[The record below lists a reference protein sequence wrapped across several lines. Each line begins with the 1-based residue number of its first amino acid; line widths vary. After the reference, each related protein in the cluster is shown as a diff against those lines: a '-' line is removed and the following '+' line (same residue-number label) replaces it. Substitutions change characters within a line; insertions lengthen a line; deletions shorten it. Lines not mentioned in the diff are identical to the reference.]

1 MEFTMTALEGA
12 RLLKARAM
20 QKKAYVPLTP
30 AAQEAMAAQQQGA
43 PMDPAMA
50 QGGMPPMPMDP
61 SMQQG
66 MPMDP
71 SMMGGAPV
79 DPSMT
84 QGGGMPPMPM
94 EPNMMAQ
101 GGMPPQGAG
110 MPPQQ
115 GAQQPIQ
122 IVPGPVDPSTGQP
135 IPIDAETGMIVL
147 DPANGVEMDMNT
159 GIVFMK
165 FTNEFYTNDGQ
176 PLDPNQAMQMI
187 VEAAAGPV
195 DPNQQQQDM
204 AQIQQ
209 MQAQSDAMMGQGMP
223 PQGGGMGM
231 SPEQGMPMDPSMMG
245 GAPMDPNAMA
255 QGGMPP
261 MAMDPYMMGGAPANP
276 AVTPVADPATMSQQ
290 AVPTDPNAVTQQA
303 APVDPAAA
311 GMPMFDNTAD
321 IQGTL
326 AQLMQMQE
334 DQARIQSEQQADI
347 DAANKLSDNTNKV
360 VKKLMD
366 STNALRREISA
377 YHDNNERLAAEIESL
392 LDAIGVGLNSANRN
406 VR

>member
-1 MEFTMTALEGA
+1 MTALEGA
-12 RLLKARAM
+12 RLLRSQAM
-20 QKKAYVPLTP
+20 RKQAYVPLTP

-61 SMQQG
+61 SMQG
-66 MPMDP
+66 MSMDP
-71 SMMGGAPV
+71 SMMQGAPM
-79 DPSMT
+79 DPNAMA
-84 QGGGMPPMPM
+84 QGGGMPAMPM
-94 EPNMMAQ
+94 DPNMTAQ
-101 GGMPPQGAG
+101 GGMPPQ
-110 MPPQQ
+110 Q
-115 GAQQPIQ
+115 GAPQPIQ

-135 IPIDAETGMIVL
+135 VPVDAETGMIVI

-209 MQAQSDAMMGQGMP
+209 MQAQSDAMMNPGMP
-223 PQGGGMGM
+223 PQGAGA
-231 SPEQGMPMDPSMMG
+231 PM
-245 GAPMDPNAMA
+245 PMDPNAMA

-261 MAMDPYMMGGAPANP
+261 MAMDPSMMGGTPMDPNAMAMDPSMMGGAPANP
-276 AVTPVADPATMSQQ
+276 AVTPVADPVTMSQQ
-290 AVPTDPNAVTQQA
+290 AVPVDPNAVTQQA

-347 DAANKLSDNTNKV
+347 DVANKLSDNTNKV

-392 LDAIGVGLNSANRN
+392 LDALGVGLNSANRN

>member
-30 AAQEAMAAQQQGA
+30 AAQEAMAAQQRGA

-61 SMQQG
+61 SMRQG

-71 SMMGGAPV
+71 SMMGGAPA
-79 DPSMT
+79 DPSMM

-94 EPNMMAQ
+94 DPNMAAQ

-110 MPPQQ
+110 MPPR
-115 GAQQPIQ
+115 QPIQ

-135 IPIDAETGMIVL
+135 IPIDAETGMVVI

-195 DPNQQQQDM
+195 DPNQQRQDM

-209 MQAQSDAMMGQGMP
+209 MQEQSDAMMNPGLP
-223 PQGGGMGM
+223 PQGGGA
-231 SPEQGMPMDPSMMG
+231 PMPMDPSMMQ

-261 MAMDPYMMGGAPANP
+261 MPMDPSMLGGAPVDQAAMPP
-276 AVTPVADPATMSQQ
+276 AADPA
-290 AVPTDPNAVTQQA
+290 AVTQQA

-311 GMPMFDNTAD
+311 GMPMFDDTAE

-326 AQLMQMQE
+326 AQLMRMQE
-334 DQARIQSEQQADI
+334 DQARVQSEQQADI

-377 YHDNNERLAAEIESL
+377 YHDNNERLAAEIETL
-392 LDAIGVGLNSANRN
+392 LDALGVGLDSANRN

>member
-1 MEFTMTALEGA
+1 MTALEGA
-12 RLLKARAM
+12 RLLKAQAM
-20 QKKAYVPLTP
+20 RKQAYVPLTP

-61 SMQQG
+61 SMQG

-71 SMMGGAPV
+71 SMMQGAPM
-79 DPSMT
+79 DPNAMA

-94 EPNMMAQ
+94 DPSMMAQ

-115 GAQQPIQ
+115 GAPQPIQ
-122 IVPGPVDPSTGQP
+122 MVPGPVDPNTGQP
-135 IPIDAETGMIVL
+135 IPIDAETGMIVI

-209 MQAQSDAMMGQGMP
+209 MQAQSDAMSGQGMP
-223 PQGGGMGM
+223 PQGG
-231 SPEQGMPMDPSMMG
+231 GMPMDPSMMG
-245 GAPMDPNAMA
+245 GAPMDPS
-255 QGGMPP
+255 
-261 MAMDPYMMGGAPANP
+261 MMGGAPANP
-276 AVTPVADPATMSQQ
+276 AVTPVADPVTMSQQ
-290 AVPTDPNAVTQQA
+290 AAPVDPNAMPPQA

-311 GMPMFDNTAD
+311 GMPMFDNTAE

-392 LDAIGVGLNSANRN
+392 LDALGVGLNSANRN

>member
-79 DPSMT
+79 DPSMV

-94 EPNMMAQ
+94 DPNMAAQ
-101 GGMPPQGAG
+101 GEMPPQGAG

-115 GAQQPIQ
+115 GAPQPIQ

-209 MQAQSDAMMGQGMP
+209 MQAQSDAMMNPGMP
-223 PQGGGMGM
+223 PQGAGA
-231 SPEQGMPMDPSMMG
+231 PM
-245 GAPMDPNAMA
+245 PMDPNAMA

-261 MAMDPYMMGGAPANP
+261 MAMDPSMMGGAVPMDPYMMGGAPANP

-290 AVPTDPNAVTQQA
+290 AVPVDQNAVTQQA

-311 GMPMFDNTAD
+311 GMPMFDNTAE

-392 LDAIGVGLNSANRN
+392 LDALGVGLNSANRN

>member
-1 MEFTMTALEGA
+1 MTALEGA

-66 MPMDP
+66 TPMDP

-79 DPSMT
+79 DPSMA

-94 EPNMMAQ
+94 DPNMAAQ

-209 MQAQSDAMMGQGMP
+209 MQAQSDAMMNPGMP
-223 PQGGGMGM
+223 PQGGGA
-231 SPEQGMPMDPSMMG
+231 PMPMDPSMMQ

-255 QGGMPP
+255 QGGMPSMP
-261 MAMDPYMMGGAPANP
+261 MDPSMIGGAPADP
-276 AVTPVADPATMSQQ
+276 AAMPPAADPAAMS
-290 AVPTDPNAVTQQA
+290 QQA

-321 IQGTL
+321 IQVTL

-392 LDAIGVGLNSANRN
+392 LDALGVGLNSANRN

>member
-1 MEFTMTALEGA
+1 MTALEGA
-12 RLLKARAM
+12 RLLKAQAM
-20 QKKAYVPLTP
+20 RKQGYVPLTP

-71 SMMGGAPV
+71 SMMGGAPMPM
-79 DPSMT
+79 DPAMM
-84 QGGGMPPMPM
+84 QGGMPPMPM
-94 EPNMMAQ
+94 DPAMAQ
-101 GGMPPQGAG
+101 GGAPSQGAP

-115 GAQQPIQ
+115 GATQPIQ
-122 IVPGPVDPSTGQP
+122 MVPGPVDPSTGQP

-223 PQGGGMGM
+223 PQGGGA
-231 SPEQGMPMDPSMMG
+231 PMPMDPSMMQ

-255 QGGMPP
+255 QGGMPA
-261 MAMDPYMMGGAPANP
+261 MAMDPSMMGGAPANP
-276 AVTPVADPATMSQQ
+276 AMTPVADPATMSQQ
-290 AVPTDPNAVTQQA
+290 AVPVDPNAVTQQA
-303 APVDPAAA
+303 APIDPAAA
-311 GMPMFDNTAD
+311 GMPMFDNTAE

-392 LDAIGVGLNSANRN
+392 LDALGVGLNSANRN

>member
-79 DPSMT
+79 DPSMA

-94 EPNMMAQ
+94 DPNMAAQ
-101 GGMPPQGAG
+101 GGMPPQQGAG

-135 IPIDAETGMIVL
+135 IPIDAETGMVVI

-209 MQAQSDAMMGQGMP
+209 MQAQSDAMMNPGMP
-223 PQGGGMGM
+223 PQGAAA
-231 SPEQGMPMDPSMMG
+231 PM
-245 GAPMDPNAMA
+245 PMDPNAMA

-261 MAMDPYMMGGAPANP
+261 MAMDPSMMGGAPANP

-290 AVPTDPNAVTQQA
+290 AVPVDPNAVTQQA

-377 YHDNNERLAAEIESL
+377 YHDNNERLAAEIETL
-392 LDAIGVGLNSANRN
+392 LDALGVGLNSANRN

>member
-1 MEFTMTALEGA
+1 MTALEGA

-79 DPSMT
+79 DPSMA

-94 EPNMMAQ
+94 DPNMAAQ

-122 IVPGPVDPSTGQP
+122 MVPGPVDPSTGQP

-209 MQAQSDAMMGQGMP
+209 MQAQSDAMMNPGMP
-223 PQGGGMGM
+223 AQGGGA
-231 SPEQGMPMDPSMMG
+231 PMPMDPSMMQ

-261 MAMDPYMMGGAPANP
+261 MPMDPSMMGGAPADP
-276 AVTPVADPATMSQQ
+276 AAMPPAADPATMS
-290 AVPTDPNAVTQQA
+290 QQA

-392 LDAIGVGLNSANRN
+392 LDALGVGLNSANRN

>member
-1 MEFTMTALEGA
+1 MTALEGA

-43 PMDPAMA
+43 PMDPAMMGGAPADPSMA
-50 QGGMPPMPMDP
+50 QGGGMPPMPMDP
-61 SMQQG
+61 
-66 MPMDP
+66 
-71 SMMGGAPV
+71 
-79 DPSMT
+79 
-84 QGGGMPPMPM
+84 
-94 EPNMMAQ
+94 NMAAQ
-101 GGMPPQGAG
+101 GGMPQQGAG

-122 IVPGPVDPSTGQP
+122 MVPGPVDPSTGQP

-209 MQAQSDAMMGQGMP
+209 MQAQSDAMMNPGMP
-223 PQGGGMGM
+223 PQGA
-231 SPEQGMPMDPSMMG
+231 GMPMDPSMMQ

-261 MAMDPYMMGGAPANP
+261 MPMDPSMMGGAPADP
-276 AVTPVADPATMSQQ
+276 AAMPPAADPAAMS
-290 AVPTDPNAVTQQA
+290 QQA

-311 GMPMFDNTAD
+311 GMPMFDNTAE

-392 LDAIGVGLNSANRN
+392 LDALGVGLNSANRN

>member
-30 AAQEAMAAQQQGA
+30 AAQEAMAAQQQQGA

-71 SMMGGAPV
+71 AMMQGAPM
-79 DPSMT
+79 DPNAMA

-94 EPNMMAQ
+94 DPNMMAQ

-115 GAQQPIQ
+115 GAPQPIQ

-135 IPIDAETGMIVL
+135 IPMDAETGMIVI
-147 DPANGVEMDMNT
+147 DPTNGVEMDMNT

-209 MQAQSDAMMGQGMP
+209 MQAQSDAMMNPGMP
-223 PQGGGMGM
+223 PQGA
-231 SPEQGMPMDPSMMG
+231 
-245 GAPMDPNAMA
+245 GAPMSMDPNAMA

-261 MAMDPYMMGGAPANP
+261 MAMDPSMMGGAPANP
-276 AVTPVADPATMSQQ
+276 AMTPVADPATMSQQ
-290 AVPTDPNAVTQQA
+290 AVPVDPNAVTQQA
-303 APVDPAAA
+303 APVDPAAS

-326 AQLMQMQE
+326 VQLMQMQE

-377 YHDNNERLAAEIESL
+377 YHDNNERLAAEIETL
-392 LDAIGVGLNSANRN
+392 LDALGVGLNSANRN

>member
-71 SMMGGAPV
+71 SMMQGAPM
-79 DPSMT
+79 DPNAMA

-94 EPNMMAQ
+94 DPNMAAQ

-115 GAQQPIQ
+115 GAPQPIQ

-135 IPIDAETGMIVL
+135 VPIDAETGMIVI

-165 FTNEFYTNDGQ
+165 FTNEFYANDGQ

-209 MQAQSDAMMGQGMP
+209 MQAQSDAMMNPGMAA
-223 PQGGGMGM
+223 QGGGA
-231 SPEQGMPMDPSMMG
+231 PM
-245 GAPMDPNAMA
+245 PMDPNAMA
-255 QGGMPP
+255 QGGMSP
-261 MAMDPYMMGGAPANP
+261 MSMDPSMMGGAMPMDSSMMGGAPANP
-276 AVTPVADPATMSQQ
+276 AVTPVADPVTMSQQ
-290 AVPTDPNAVTQQA
+290 AVPVDPNAVTQQA

-311 GMPMFDNTAD
+311 GMPMFDNTAE

-334 DQARIQSEQQADI
+334 DQARVQSEQQADI

-377 YHDNNERLAAEIESL
+377 YHDNNERLAAEIETL
-392 LDAIGVGLNSANRN
+392 LDALGVGLNSANRN
-406 VR
+406 IR

>member
-79 DPSMT
+79 DPSMA

-94 EPNMMAQ
+94 DPNMAAQ

-209 MQAQSDAMMGQGMP
+209 MQAQSDAMMNPGMP
-223 PQGGGMGM
+223 PQGAAA
-231 SPEQGMPMDPSMMG
+231 PM
-245 GAPMDPNAMA
+245 PMDPNAMA

-261 MAMDPYMMGGAPANP
+261 MPMDPAMMGGAPMDPNAMVQGGGMP
-276 AVTPVADPATMSQQ
+276 A
-290 AVPTDPNAVTQQA
+290 DPNAVTQQA

-311 GMPMFDNTAD
+311 GMPMFDNTAE

-392 LDAIGVGLNSANRN
+392 LDALGVGLNSANRN

>member
-43 PMDPAMA
+43 PMDPNAMA

-79 DPSMT
+79 DPSMA

-94 EPNMMAQ
+94 DPNMAAQ

-135 IPIDAETGMIVL
+135 IPVDAETGMIVI

-209 MQAQSDAMMGQGMP
+209 MQAQSDAMMNPGMP
-223 PQGGGMGM
+223 PQGGGA
-231 SPEQGMPMDPSMMG
+231 PMPMDPSMMG
-245 GAPMDPNAMA
+245 GAP
-255 QGGMPP
+255 
-261 MAMDPYMMGGAPANP
+261 
-276 AVTPVADPATMSQQ
+276 ADPATMPP
-290 AVPTDPNAVTQQA
+290 AA

-392 LDAIGVGLNSANRN
+392 LDALGVGLNSANRN